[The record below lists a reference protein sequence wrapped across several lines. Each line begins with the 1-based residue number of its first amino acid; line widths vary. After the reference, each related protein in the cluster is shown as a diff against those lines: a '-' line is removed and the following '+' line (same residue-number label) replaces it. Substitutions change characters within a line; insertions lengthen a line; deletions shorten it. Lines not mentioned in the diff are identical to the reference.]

1 MTEEQFNYAM
11 ERIRKKDKNALKEI
25 YEEYVGY
32 VYNVAF
38 SMLKQKEA
46 AEDITSELF
55 IRLWERAEQY
65 KAGVGHKSYIATI
78 TRNMTID
85 YIRKNSKEF
94 LLWENEDDNEELEIP
109 SNELTPEEE
118 VVSSINVET
127 ALMSL
132 KPVYREIV
140 NMKVLL
146 NMTFKEISEVM
157 NIPIGT
163 VSWNYQDAMKKLR
176 RFGYYE

>member
-11 ERIRKKDKNALKEI
+11 ERIRKKDRNALKEI

-32 VYNVAF
+32 VYNVAL
-38 SMLKQKEA
+38 SLVKQKEA

-55 IRLWERAEQY
+55 IRLWEKAEQY
-65 KAGVGHKSYIATI
+65 KPGNGHKGYIATI
-78 TRNMTID
+78 ARNMTID
-85 YIRKNSKEF
+85 YIRKNNKEI
-94 LLWENEDDNEELEIP
+94 LLEDNEDGSDGFEI
-109 SNELTPEEE
+109 SSDEVTPEEE
-118 VVSSINVET
+118 VISKLNVNE

-132 KPVYREIV
+132 KPIYREIV

-146 NMTFKEISEVM
+146 NMTFKEISEVL

-163 VSWNYQDAMKKLR
+163 ITWDYSDAMKKLR
-176 RFGYYE
+176 RFGYNE